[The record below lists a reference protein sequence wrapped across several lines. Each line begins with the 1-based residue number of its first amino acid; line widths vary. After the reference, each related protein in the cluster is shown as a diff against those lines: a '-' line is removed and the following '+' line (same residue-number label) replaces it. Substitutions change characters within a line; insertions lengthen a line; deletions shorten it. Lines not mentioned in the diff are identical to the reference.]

1 MVISRWAATFGS
13 KRSNLSS
20 PNQGLLAAL
29 LLTCA
34 KTPEHGAKPIAWSGV
49 ASVGHLRVLRLVYSL
64 VQKWLEISVHLEKSH
79 NSYRS
84 LLVFPKR
91 QTQNSREQ
99 IFNRSF
105 SVGDHTTTQET
116 CAVAK
121 AMTSGITSL
130 GMRRAFPETRV
141 QLWGHCG
148 GNKWNIL

>member
-91 QTQNSREQ
+91 QTQNSRCR
-99 IFNRSF
+99 RSHNNARDLRSSKSYDVRHNVPGNEAGIPRDAG
-105 SVGDHTTTQET
+105 SV
-116 CAVAK
+116 V
-121 AMTSGITSL
+121 
-130 GMRRAFPETRV
+130 RA
-141 QLWGHCG
+141 LWRKQVKYPVG
-148 GNKWNIL
+148 